1 MSSVVFDYSE
11 FLARFPHIAAA
22 VDEKKLTQTFI
33 EETYNSVAQWLGA
46 DDGNSLYPYDPSQ
59 KIYTR
64 KNLLYLATCHLL
76 TLSLWPVGQGGRVA
90 SATQGSVST
99 SFDLLKSNSL
109 IANWWLQTPCGAQY
123 WIQSSA
129 YRKGGRVYIPRHY
142 HPYG

>member
-33 EETYNSVAQWLGA
+33 EETYNSVAQWLGS
-46 DDGNSLYPYDPSQ
+46 DDANSLYPYEPTQ
-59 KIYTR
+59 QIYTR

-76 TLSLWPVGQGGRVA
+76 TLSLWPQGQGGRVA

-123 WIQSSA
+123 WIQSA
-129 YRKGGRVYIPRHY
+129 VYRKGGRIYIPKDY